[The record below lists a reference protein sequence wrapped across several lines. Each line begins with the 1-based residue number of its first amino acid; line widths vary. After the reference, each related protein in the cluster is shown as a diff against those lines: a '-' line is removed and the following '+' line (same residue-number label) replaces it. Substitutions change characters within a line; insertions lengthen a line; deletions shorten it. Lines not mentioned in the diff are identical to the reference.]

1 MNAWFE
7 VSFASEELARKAKSV
22 LTFAEI
28 SEKSTMELKVEK
40 NVLKAKIEAKN
51 FASLRARSVSFLRD
65 VKVFLDSVELVE
77 KR

>member
-1 MNAWFE
+1 MNALFE
-7 VSFASEELARKAKSV
+7 VSFASEQLARTAKGV

-28 SEKSTMELKVEK
+28 SDKSSMELNVEK
-40 NVLKAKIEAKN
+40 NVLKARIEAKN

-65 VKVFLDSVELVE
+65 VKVFLDSVELVK